1 MDTCLVIFLSLP
13 ESADDESAEDES
25 ADELEAADS
34 AVLDEPSSD
43 DELLEQPAMPNSI
56 APAIRIEIIF
66 FIKSSSL

>member
-1 MDTCLVIFLSLP
+1 METCLVIFLSLP
-13 ESADDESAEDES
+13 ESAVEDES

-43 DELLEQPAMPNSI
+43 DELLEQPVMPNSI

-66 FIKSSSL
+66 FIKSSFL